1 MALIAPE
8 IGIDLGTS
16 NTMVYVRGR
25 GIVVSEPTIVVIDSD
40 NKHNVRAV
48 GDEAEILLGRTGDK
62 LVAVRPLKAG
72 SIVNFDMAEILL
84 RYFIRKAIGV
94 SHVIKPKVLVS
105 VPCTLP
111 MVARKAVTEAAT
123 LAGAK
128 TVYLIEKP
136 FAAAIGSGLPV
147 YEPIGSMVVD
157 IGGGTTDA
165 AVVSLGGL
173 VVAQSIQV
181 GGMKMDEAI
190 VNYIKKEFQV
200 MIGERTA
207 EDGGRCGRKG
217 RSVMNNRPEIDR
229 YVLTEM
235 DEEGNVWCEYSGK
248 NNFSFHTMTDLL
260 VSFRVFRIAMHV
272 LAFMFGQVVYKL
284 LSQLF

>member
-200 MIGERTA
+200 MIGERHG
-207 EDGGRCGRKG
+207 GGRKAGSGLR
-217 RSVMNNRPEIDR
+217 RSVE
-229 YVLTEM
+229 
-235 DEEGNVWCEYSGK
+235 
-248 NNFSFHTMTDLL
+248 
-260 VSFRVFRIAMHV
+260 
-272 LAFMFGQVVYKL
+272 
-284 LSQLF
+284 

>member
-136 FAAAIGSGLPV
+136 FAGGHWFRFAGLRTHRFHGGGYRWRHHGCRGSLPGRAGSGSV
-147 YEPIGSMVVD
+147 HS
-157 IGGGTTDA
+157 
-165 AVVSLGGL
+165 
-173 VVAQSIQV
+173 
-181 GGMKMDEAI
+181 
-190 VNYIKKEFQV
+190 
-200 MIGERTA
+200 
-207 EDGGRCGRKG
+207 GGRHENGRG
-217 RSVMNNRPEIDR
+217 NR
-229 YVLTEM
+229 
-235 DEEGNVWCEYSGK
+235 
-248 NNFSFHTMTDLL
+248 
-260 VSFRVFRIAMHV
+260 
-272 LAFMFGQVVYKL
+272 
-284 LSQLF
+284 

>member
-40 NKHNVRAV
+40 NKRNVRAV

-111 MVARKAVTEAAT
+111 MVARKAVQEAAT
-123 LAGAK
+123 LAGAENR
-128 TVYLIEKP
+128 VSDREALCGGDR
-136 FAAAIGSGLPV
+136 FRSAGL
-147 YEPIGSMVVD
+147 
-157 IGGGTTDA
+157 
-165 AVVSLGGL
+165 
-173 VVAQSIQV
+173 
-181 GGMKMDEAI
+181 
-190 VNYIKKEFQV
+190 
-200 MIGERTA
+200 
-207 EDGGRCGRKG
+207 
-217 RSVMNNRPEIDR
+217 
-229 YVLTEM
+229 
-235 DEEGNVWCEYSGK
+235 
-248 NNFSFHTMTDLL
+248 
-260 VSFRVFRIAMHV
+260 
-272 LAFMFGQVVYKL
+272 
-284 LSQLF
+284 

>member
-207 EDGGRCGRKG
+207 EDVK
-217 RSVMNNRPEIDR
+217 
-229 YVLTEM
+229 L
-235 DEEGNVWCEYSGK
+235 
-248 NNFSFHTMTDLL
+248 DLASA
-260 VSFRVFRIAMHV
+260 VPVE
-272 LAFMFGQVVYKL
+272 
-284 LSQLF
+284 

>member
-94 SHVIKPKVLVS
+94 SHVIKPKVL
-105 VPCTLP
+105 
-111 MVARKAVTEAAT
+111 ARKKTPAVKAT
-123 LAGAK
+123 YDLVMSAPTVDAQNQLALLLLTYYRGID
-128 TVYLIEKP
+128 T
-136 FAAAIGSGLPV
+136 
-147 YEPIGSMVVD
+147 
-157 IGGGTTDA
+157 
-165 AVVSLGGL
+165 
-173 VVAQSIQV
+173 
-181 GGMKMDEAI
+181 
-190 VNYIKKEFQV
+190 
-200 MIGERTA
+200 
-207 EDGGRCGRKG
+207 GRK
-217 RSVMNNRPEIDR
+217 MEQAKA
-229 YVLTEM
+229 
-235 DEEGNVWCEYSGK
+235 EGK
-248 NNFSFHTMTDLL
+248 QT
-260 VSFRVFRIAMHV
+260 A
-272 LAFMFGQVVYKL
+272 
-284 LSQLF
+284 

>member
-111 MVARKAVTEAAT
+111 MVARKAVTEATA
-123 LAGAK
+123 LGAK

-136 FAAAIGSGLPV
+136 LQRPLVPV
-147 YEPIGSMVVD
+147 CRSTTHRVSMVVD
-157 IGGGTTDA
+157 IGGRHHGCR
-165 AVVSLGGL
+165 SLLWADCSGS
-173 VVAQSIQV
+173 VHS
-181 GGMKMDEAI
+181 
-190 VNYIKKEFQV
+190 
-200 MIGERTA
+200 
-207 EDGGRCGRKG
+207 GGRHENGRG
-217 RSVMNNRPEIDR
+217 NR
-229 YVLTEM
+229 
-235 DEEGNVWCEYSGK
+235 
-248 NNFSFHTMTDLL
+248 
-260 VSFRVFRIAMHV
+260 
-272 LAFMFGQVVYKL
+272 
-284 LSQLF
+284 

>member
-123 LAGAK
+123 PAVKATYDLVMSAPTVDAQNQLALLLLTYYRGID
-128 TVYLIEKP
+128 T
-136 FAAAIGSGLPV
+136 
-147 YEPIGSMVVD
+147 
-157 IGGGTTDA
+157 
-165 AVVSLGGL
+165 
-173 VVAQSIQV
+173 
-181 GGMKMDEAI
+181 
-190 VNYIKKEFQV
+190 
-200 MIGERTA
+200 
-207 EDGGRCGRKG
+207 GRK
-217 RSVMNNRPEIDR
+217 MEQAKA
-229 YVLTEM
+229 
-235 DEEGNVWCEYSGK
+235 EGK
-248 NNFSFHTMTDLL
+248 QT
-260 VSFRVFRIAMHV
+260 A
-272 LAFMFGQVVYKL
+272 
-284 LSQLF
+284 